1 MAKKGYWV
9 VCYQSVSDEAVV
21 PEYGKLA
28 RPVIDAAGGR
38 AMVAGRPAKTHEAGK
53 ADQRTIVIEFESVE
67 KAIAT
72 YESAGYQAALKA
84 LGNAAKRDFRIVEGV

>member
-1 MAKKGYWV
+1 MAKKGYWI

-38 AMVAGRPAKTHEAGK
+38 AMVAGRPAKTHEAGL
-53 ADQRTIVIEFESVE
+53 DQRTVVIEFESVE
-67 KAIAT
+67 KAIAA
-72 YESAGYQAALKA
+72 YESEGYRAVLKV